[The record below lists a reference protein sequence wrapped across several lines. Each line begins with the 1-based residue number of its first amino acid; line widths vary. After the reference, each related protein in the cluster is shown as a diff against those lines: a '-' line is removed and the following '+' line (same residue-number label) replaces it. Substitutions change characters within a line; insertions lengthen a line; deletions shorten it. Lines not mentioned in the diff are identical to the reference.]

1 MQFTNNIDNKK
12 KNEIN
17 AGLYVV
23 STPIGNL
30 DDLSFRALEVLKKSD
45 YILCEN
51 TKRSSK
57 LLNHYN
63 LKKKLI
69 AYHKF
74 NEKSMLDRVV
84 NLAKKNKII
93 SLISDAGTPT
103 ISDPGLLLIKK
114 CIIENLKIIP
124 IPGPSSV
131 TSAVSVSGF
140 DDKYIFYGFLPK
152 KENEIKKIIKSLCI
166 LDYSIVFFV
175 PAQRINFFLKFSK
188 IFFSNRMILI
198 AKEMTKI
205 YEELI
210 RDSVSSIGEF
220 STNFK
225 GELTVVLSKPKQEKK
240 RMNELSESVK
250 QDIKRM
256 IKKYTVKDV
265 VDFFSKKENLPK
277 KSIYNFCLKLKDL
290 K

>member
-1 MQFTNNIDNKK
+1 M
-12 KNEIN
+12 
-17 AGLYVV
+17 
-23 STPIGNL
+23 
-30 DDLSFRALEVLKKSD
+30 
-45 YILCEN
+45 
-51 TKRSSK
+51 
-57 LLNHYN
+57 
-63 LKKKLI
+63 
-69 AYHKF
+69 
-74 NEKSMLDRVV
+74 
-84 NLAKKNKII
+84 
-93 SLISDAGTPT
+93 
-103 ISDPGLLLIKK
+103 LIKK

-166 LDYSIVFFV
+166 LDNSIVFFV

-225 GELTVVLSKPKQEKK
+225 GE
-240 RMNELSESVK
+240 
-250 QDIKRM
+250 
-256 IKKYTVKDV
+256 
-265 VDFFSKKENLPK
+265 
-277 KSIYNFCLKLKDL
+277 
-290 K
+290 

>member
-30 DDLSFRALEVLKKSD
+30 GDLSFRALEVLKKSD
-45 YILCEN
+45 YILCED

-74 NEKSMLDRVV
+74 NEKSMLDRVI

-166 LDYSIVFFV
+166 LDYSIVFFI
-175 PAQRINFFLKFSK
+175 PAQRINFFLKFCK

-210 RDSVSSIGEF
+210 RCSVSSIGEF

-225 GELTVVLSKPKQEKK
+225 GELTVVLSKPQQEKK
-240 RMNELSESVK
+240 RMNELSESVRNEIK
-250 QDIKRM
+250 SMIQRYSNKDITNF
-256 IKKYTVKDV
+256 IAKKEKI
-265 VDFFSKKENLPK
+265 SKKLIYKYCVSLK
-277 KSIYNFCLKLKDL
+277 K
-290 K
+290 